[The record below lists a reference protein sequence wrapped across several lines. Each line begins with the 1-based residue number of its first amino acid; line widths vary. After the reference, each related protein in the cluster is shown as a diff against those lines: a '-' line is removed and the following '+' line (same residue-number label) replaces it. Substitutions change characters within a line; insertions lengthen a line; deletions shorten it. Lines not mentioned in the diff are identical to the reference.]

1 MYKSLINGSLHY
13 GSQVVLELQFFI
25 LISHEVMV
33 VLL

>member
-1 MYKSLINGSLHY
+1 MYKSLINGPLHY
-13 GSQVVLELQFFI
+13 GSQVVLELNLFI